1 MNAMEF
7 GKYARLN
14 DLAEQGGVVIF
25 GCGED
30 TSIPTC
36 ELRQAFS
43 LDEKVYNRSFSDMT
57 IDEAADAYNRAVA
70 PLDPETVLL
79 HLGQADRQRFA
90 EDASSFDQAY
100 IALIRAIRAQDKDCR
115 IVVVSLKNYDN
126 DPAIEEM
133 NRHLRFIADSE
144 KCAFGDIAEKKVW
157 NPKSSMRASS
167 FVHSLNFPFQ
177 NQEPVYDLV
186 KIMFCCA

>member
-7 GKYARLN
+7 EKYARLN
-14 DLAEQGGVVIF
+14 ELADQGGIVIF

-30 TSIPTC
+30 TSIPAC

-57 IDEAADAYNRAVA
+57 IDAAAEAYNRAVA
-70 PLDPETVLL
+70 PIAPETVLL

-90 EDASSFDQAY
+90 EDASGFDQAY
-100 IALIRAIRAQDKDCR
+100 RALIQAVRAQNTNCR
-115 IVVVSLKNYDN
+115 IIVVSLKNYDN
-126 DPAIEEM
+126 DPLTAEM
-133 NRHLRFIADSE
+133 NRHLCCIADSE
-144 KCAFGDIAEKKVW
+144 RCDFGDIAERKVW

-167 FVHSLNFPFQ
+167 FVHSINFPFR
-177 NQEPVYDLV
+177 NREPAYDLV

>member
-1 MNAMEF
+1 MNAMKF
-7 GKYARLN
+7 DKYARLN

-25 GCGED
+25 GGGND
-30 TSIPTC
+30 TSIPAC

-43 LDEKVYNRSFSDMT
+43 LDEKVYNRSFPDMT
-57 IDEAADAYNRAVA
+57 IDEAVEAYHCAVA

-90 EDASSFDQAY
+90 ADAAGFDQAY
-100 IALIRAIRAQDKDCR
+100 RALIQAIRAQDKNCR

-126 DPAIEEM
+126 DPLTAEM
-133 NRHLRFIADSE
+133 NRHLRYIADSE
-144 KCAFGDIAEKKVW
+144 RCDFGDIAEKKVW

-177 NQEPVYDLV
+177 NREPVYDLV
-186 KIMFCCA
+186 KLMFCCA